1 MICEANVV
9 LIFLDG
15 LARACEYL
23 LAMTNTTCTASAPAA
38 LTVGSLVT
46 LNGDTYRVESIDRPA
61 AVAAELERSGFD
73 GNNYLA
79 SRVLKPGQRA
89 ARVALFSRSAATGA
103 PTVALLRA
111 DKAIDARFTADSD
124 IYGGFSFREPGHEA
138 CDKASRCIHV
148 IVSRDGGRY
157 KVAHAIV
164 DLQTARVIDPNYDPD
179 LGGVLETPLKAANQ

>member
-1 MICEANVV
+1 V

-23 LAMTNTTCTASAPAA
+23 LAMTNTTYTVSA

-61 AVAAELERSGFD
+61 AVAAELERNGFD

-89 ARVALFSRSAATGA
+89 ARVALFYRSAATGA
-103 PTVALLRA
+103 PTVAFMR
-111 DKAIDARFTADSD
+111 
-124 IYGGFSFREPGHEA
+124 
-138 CDKASRCIHV
+138 
-148 IVSRDGGRY
+148 
-157 KVAHAIV
+157 
-164 DLQTARVIDPNYDPD
+164 
-179 LGGVLETPLKAANQ
+179 